1 MQVRKRLVIIIIPML
16 ILMHNFF
23 IYLFITEGGDR
34 CSGKGLLTQM
44 IPKHINVPKC
54 EITETID
61 PHMEDKYVDCTRGSR
76 DNVNHIDNRR
86 HHVVKGGANA
96 TRQVEF
102 PSPKIEFP
110 SSSEK
115 PGRKSMTELDR
126 STPSSSPLQFRGT
139 SSVDHTKLNGQI
151 QCRRNDSKF
160 VLYPAA
166 LDLPHH

>member
-1 MQVRKRLVIIIIPML
+1 ML
-16 ILMHNFF
+16 LLLHKFF
-23 IYLFITEGGDR
+23 IYSFIHLFITEGGDR
-34 CSGKGLLTQM
+34 CSGKGLLTRSSQM

-61 PHMEDKYVDCTRGSR
+61 PHMEDKYVDCNRGSR
-76 DNVNHIDNRR
+76 DNVNHIENRR
-86 HHVVKGGANA
+86 HHLVKGGANA

-139 SSVDHTKLNGQI
+139 SSVDQTKSNGQI